1 MTLLFIYLSIAVF
14 VSFLCSILEAVLLS
28 ITPTFINIKIQEGK
42 KSGQALKKFKDNI
55 DKPLSAILTLNTFAH
70 TAGAAGVGAQAQLIW
85 GNEYLTIVSIALTL
99 IILFFSEIIPKTI
112 GAVYWEKLAGFT
124 SATLKFLVIMLLPA
138 VWISQH
144 LTKILKKDNQKSVL
158 SRADF
163 HAMTEIGLQD
173 GVFQESESKI
183 IKNLLNFNSIN
194 VEEIMTPRTVVIAE
208 DEEMTLAQ
216 FAKKHPE
223 FRFSRIPVYKK
234 KIDSITGFILKDEVL
249 QSLLQKTEHK
259 QLKDIRRKIEAVPE
273 VVSIPD
279 LFKLLIEK
287 NTHIAM
293 VVDEYGGMAGIV
305 TMEDI
310 IETLLGL
317 EITDELD
324 KVENLQEL
332 ARSNWKKRARK
343 LGLTKKNKP

>member
-28 ITPTFINIKIQEGK
+28 ITPAYINIKIQEGK
-42 KSGQALKKFKDNI
+42 KMGQDLKKFKDNI

-70 TAGAAGVGAQAQLIW
+70 TAGAAGIGAQAQLVW
-85 GNEYLTIVSIALTL
+85 GNEYLTVVSIALTL

-112 GAVYWEKLAGFT
+112 GAVYWENLAGFT
-124 SATLKFLVIMLLPA
+124 SSTLKILVVILSPA
-138 VWISQH
+138 VWISQF
-144 LTKILKKDNQKSVL
+144 LTRILKKDNHKSVL
-158 SRADF
+158 SGADF

-173 GVFQESESKI
+173 GVFRESESTI
-183 IKNLLNFNSIN
+183 IKNLLNFNSIT
-194 VEEIMTPRTVVIAE
+194 VEDIMTPRTVVIAE
-208 DEEMTLAQ
+208 DEDMTLLE
-216 FAKKHPE
+216 FTNKHPE

-234 KIDSITGFILKDEVL
+234 EIDSLTGFVLKDEIL
-249 QSLLQKTEHK
+249 QNLLQKTDHK
-259 QLKDIRRKIEAVPE
+259 QLRDIRRKIEVVPE
-273 VVSIPD
+273 VVPIPK
-279 LFKLLIEK
+279 LFKLLIK
-287 NTHIAM
+287 RNSHIAM

-324 KVENLQEL
+324 KVEDLQEL
-332 ARSNWKKRARK
+332 ARSNWEKRAKK
-343 LGLTKKNKP
+343 LGLINKK